1 MNKKVLHISSECYPA
16 AKAGGMGDVVGALPI
31 YLPRVGYDAS
41 VVIPKYANKWFKS
54 QSYKQVAK
62 GSFLL
67 GAEKVKYTV
76 QTLKKGGLQFP
87 FYCIDIPGKFDRE
100 SIYLGADGHGYS
112 DEPQRNITFQTAV
125 CDWLLKGKHTFD
137 VLHCHDHMTGLILF
151 MLKYCT
157 RYQSLSEIP
166 TVFTI
171 HNGQY
176 KGEFDWQ
183 EVAHLLPP
191 YKSKHDGVL
200 DWDHKI
206 NSLATAVKCAW
217 KVNTVS
223 PQYMKEIRRDA
234 GRLTQLYQMEGHKCS
249 GILNGV
255 DVDLWDPSTDSFLDH
270 KLVKSWKTFKSKN
283 KRALLQQFDL
293 KSRRPLIGFIGR
305 LTDQK
310 GADLLA
316 DAIDQLLSQS
326 TKVSFV
332 ILGTGDKQIE
342 KQLKTL
348 EKKYPRSVKAYIA
361 YDEAVA
367 RLIYAGSD
375 YLIMPSRFE
384 PCGLNQLFAMRYGS
398 IPIVA
403 TVGGLVDTV
412 PDINIGGNGI
422 TFSPNSSRQ
431 IHDAVI
437 RSIDLYDD
445 KSAFA
450 ALIDKISSLD
460 YSWEYSAKEYATLYL
475 SIIS

>member
-76 QTLKKGGLQFP
+76 QTLEKSGLQFP

-112 DEPQRNITFQTAV
+112 DEPQRNIAFQTAV

-191 YKSKHDGVL
+191 YKSKHD
-200 DWDHKI
+200 
-206 NSLATAVKCAW
+206 
-217 KVNTVS
+217 
-223 PQYMKEIRRDA
+223 
-234 GRLTQLYQMEGHKCS
+234 GHKCS

-332 ILGTGDKQIE
+332 ILGTGDK
-342 KQLKTL
+342 KTRNNA
-348 EKKYPRSVKAYIA
+348 KY
-361 YDEAVA
+361 
-367 RLIYAGSD
+367 
-375 YLIMPSRFE
+375 
-384 PCGLNQLFAMRYGS
+384 
-398 IPIVA
+398 
-403 TVGGLVDTV
+403 
-412 PDINIGGNGI
+412 
-422 TFSPNSSRQ
+422 
-431 IHDAVI
+431 H
-437 RSIDLYDD
+437 
-445 KSAFA
+445 
-450 ALIDKISSLD
+450 
-460 YSWEYSAKEYATLYL
+460 
-475 SIIS
+475 